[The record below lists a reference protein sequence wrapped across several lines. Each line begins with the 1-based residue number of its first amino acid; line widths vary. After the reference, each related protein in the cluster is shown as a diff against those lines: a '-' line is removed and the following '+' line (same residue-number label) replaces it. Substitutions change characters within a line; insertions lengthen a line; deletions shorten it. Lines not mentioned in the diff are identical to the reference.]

1 MLLQVE
7 ATPSTKSSSKLPD
20 RQSRPRDPISSW
32 RGQPASVR
40 RITARDG
47 QHGEKLRIPLTTASH
62 LKPVARIT
70 LRLMI
75 RKTPQLHE
83 RRELPSAH
91 KVPGLCHWVMLVGRV
106 YRRGEPGGRLRG
118 SPMCPRRR
126 TQISLGR
133 GLHWRAPTKAR
144 ICQNRSTSKVFSVF
158 RLLAASPSQSSGPI
172 SSGC

>member
-32 RGQPASVR
+32 RDQPASVR
-40 RITARDG
+40 RITGDG

-62 LKPVARIT
+62 PKPVVRIT
-70 LRLMI
+70 LRLLT
-75 RKTPQLHE
+75 RKTPQLRE
-83 RRELPSAH
+83 RQELPSVL
-91 KVPGLCHWVMLVGRV
+91 KVPGLCHLAMLVGRV